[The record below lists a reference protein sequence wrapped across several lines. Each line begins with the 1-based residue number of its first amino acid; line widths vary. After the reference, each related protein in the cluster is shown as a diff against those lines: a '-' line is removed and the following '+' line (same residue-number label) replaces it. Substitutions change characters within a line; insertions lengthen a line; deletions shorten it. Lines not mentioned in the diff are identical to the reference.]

1 MSNRRKDLILGCIIL
16 LFSILMLL
24 ESRRIP
30 IGIIDE
36 QVGVLAS
43 AKGFYNIVALS
54 LALLAILL
62 IIKTLRATSISKTDN
77 SRKKEAAIVSRE
89 VFISMLLLVFYVST
103 MHIFGF
109 FINSFILLMVTMTLY
124 YLKEQRVN
132 KKNKKQIRL
141 VVLKVFVISIIS
153 LIVLQLLFG
162 RFLKVYLPRGIFGF

>member
-1 MSNRRKDLILGCIIL
+1 
-16 LFSILMLL
+16 MLL

-62 IIKTLRATSISKTDN
+62 IVKTLRATSISKMDN
-77 SRKKEAAIVSRE
+77 RKMETAMVPRE
-89 VFISMLLLVFYVST
+89 VFISMLLLVFYVAT

-132 KKNKKQIRL
+132 KTNKKQIRL
-141 VVLKVFVISIIS
+141 LALKVFVVSIIS
-153 LIVLQLLFG
+153 LIVFQLLFG